1 MIPEKVCV
9 QAEGMVKPYEN
20 VVDRAPR
27 RKNPIK
33 KWNCHTK
40 LSARTTRRKLHWNKS
55 VAAKVCLVG
64 SLLLWKI
71 TLK

>member
-33 KWNCHTK
+33 K
-40 LSARTTRRKLHWNKS
+40 
-55 VAAKVCLVG
+55 
-64 SLLLWKI
+64 
-71 TLK
+71 